1 MSNFSPRQL
10 EIVEA
15 AIAIIAENGIQF
27 LTIKNLS
34 KKINV
39 TEGAIYRHF
48 STKLDILN
56 GILNLF
62 QTRVNTNFS
71 SIEKDKP
78 ATENLHKII
87 CGMTATFVENP
98 AIAAVIFSE
107 EIFQNHK
114 LLSDTVFG
122 IMNNNLNTFEQIL
135 QTGQDSGEI
144 RNDIPA
150 RQLAI
155 LIMGG
160 MRLTVNRWSLSGHA
174 GDLLQTGEQFWQT
187 VNKILV
193 NP

>member
-1 MSNFSPRQL
+1 MPNFSPRQL
-10 EIVEA
+10 EIIEA

-56 GILNLF
+56 GILDLF
-62 QTRVNTNFS
+62 QTKVNANFPA
-71 SIEKDKP
+71 IKQGKP
-78 ATENLHKII
+78 AIENLHKII
-87 CGMTATFVENP
+87 SGMIATFIENP

-122 IMNNNLNTFEQIL
+122 IMNDNLNTFEQIL

-160 MRLTVNRWSLSGHA
+160 MRLTINRWRLSGHA